1 MKDTILIVGGAGYI
15 GSHIVKELH
24 QQGYPVVVL
33 DNLSKGHREAISAI
47 DKNIPLIE
55 GDLGDSTLLEK
66 IFKEYPIKTVM
77 HFAAFIE
84 VGTSMMQPDVYY
96 ENNFCKVLSLLKAM
110 IKANINYFVFSSTAA
125 TFGNPQAEKI
135 DENHPQ
141 IPINP
146 YGSSKLMVERLLK
159 DMAYAYPDFHYCI
172 FRYFNACGADHEG
185 IIGQSYEPPTHLL
198 SVMLK
203 TAAGQRD
210 SLSIF
215 GNDYPTSDGTCVR
228 DYIHVT
234 DLAKAHI
241 LGMERMISQNVND
254 DFNLGNGSGFSVKE
268 MVEVGKKVTGVDFKV
283 LYTDRR
289 AGDPAL
295 LIADPQKTKKIL
307 NWNPQFTLKDMVK
320 TAWYWEQHKTY

>member
-1 MKDTILIVGGAGYI
+1 MKDMILVVGGAGYI
-15 GSHIVKELH
+15 GSHTVKELH

-33 DNLSKGHREAISAI
+33 DNLSKGHREAITAI

-55 GDLGDSTLLEK
+55 GDLADSIILEK

-77 HFAAFIE
+77 HFAALIE
-84 VGTSMMQPDVYY
+84 VGTSVMQPDVYY

-110 IKANINYFVFSSTAA
+110 RKANINYFVFSSTAA

-135 DENHPQ
+135 DETHPQ
-141 IPINP
+141 TPINP
-146 YGSSKLMVERLLK
+146 YGSSKLMVEWLLK

-185 IIGQSYEPPTHLL
+185 MIGQSYEPPTHLL
-198 SVMLK
+198 SVILK
-203 TAAGQRD
+203 TAGGQRE
-210 SLSIF
+210 SLSVF
-215 GNDYPTSDGTCVR
+215 GDDYPTSDGTCVR

-254 DFNLGNGSGFSVKE
+254 DFNLGNGTGFSVKE

-283 LYTDRR
+283 VYTGRR

-307 NWNPQFTLKDMVK
+307 NWNPQFTLEDMVK
-320 TAWYWEQHKTY
+320 TAWHWEQHKTY